1 MKRFFLSLI
10 LTGLTVAHAAGAPP
24 LQAEALAR
32 IGRGEPL
39 TPEQALMAL
48 KTEPGLRVDLAAA
61 EPLTGDPVALA
72 WDERGRLYVAENRG
86 YPEGSPDG
94 RPLGVIALLEDT
106 NGDGRYDK
114 RTEFAAGLTYPNGLT
129 CWRGG
134 IFVTCAPDILY
145 LKDTDGDGRADVR
158 KVVLTGFELGKTTQI
173 RVAHPTLGPDGW
185 IHLTSGLTGGKV
197 TCPDHPERKPVEFTK
212 NDSRFHPDTFE
223 FEVMPGV
230 AQFGLCFD
238 DFGRKFT
245 VDNRH
250 PLQMVV
256 LPPRYLKR
264 NPYLPFSESVAD
276 VAASGDQGKVFPL
289 ARDQTTASMHP
300 GLLHTPHAGTFTS
313 SCGISI
319 YGGDAL
325 PAEFQGNSITCE
337 PAQALVQRQI
347 ITTNGAALKA
357 QPARPGTELL
367 VTADSW
373 FRPVFSANAPDGA
386 LYIASMYRKFI
397 DHPQYVPAEMRDKLD
412 FISGRHQGRIYRVAA
427 ADWKPG
433 RDTRKFDL
441 GKASTKE
448 LVQLLESPRVWW
460 RETARRLLLERNDPA
475 AVAHLEKMLARGQ
488 TPQARAQALRA
499 LDNLGKATRAHAI
512 TALRDRDASV
522 REVALQTAERFLDTD
537 ESRQSGS
544 LLNLAAEFP
553 RAGSENA
560 TLIATAMALTDDP
573 APRVRFQAVLALGS
587 HDYRAALT
595 RFAKMAVQDAG
606 DRWARAA
613 ALSAAGK
620 HPVEFLEAVL
630 ARAEHRKAP
639 GASFLTKDTPAAA
652 PVDGLGALLAEACR
666 VVAASQ
672 PPESLPP
679 LIAKLT
685 SANSLDLAARA
696 AAITGLG
703 DALRPRKITLE
714 KLTEGDATAVADARA
729 GLDRLM
735 RNSIALAADA
745 RQPLPARQAAV
756 GLLAYAGPAT
766 AGEPLRALISPR
778 EPTEIQ
784 TAAARALLQ
793 LPDLRVA
800 TPLLE
805 AARWRALTPPVRE
818 AVLAGLMS
826 QPAGVKELLA
836 AMEAGAVP
844 PATID
849 PTRRNQLLKHRDK
862 TVAAKAETLF
872 KNLQGGDR
880 QKVYE
885 EYKSALALKPN
896 VTNGHAI
903 FTKTCA
909 QCHVMNGEGARV
921 GPELTGIRNQPA
933 EVLLL
938 HILVPSQEIVAGFN
952 AYEIETK
959 DGRTATGLLAS
970 ETPTSVTL
978 RRALGEEETI
988 LRSNI
993 ASMTA
998 GTISLMPDE
1007 LEKTMSR
1014 QDLRDLIAFLK
1025 AEEP

>member
-10 LTGLTVAHAAGAPP
+10 LTGLPLMRAVAAPA
-24 LQAEALAR
+24 LEADALAR
-32 IGRGEPL
+32 IARSEPL
-39 TPEQALMAL
+39 TPEQALATL

-94 RPLGVIALLEDT
+94 KPLGAVALLEDT

-114 RTEFAAGLTYPNGLT
+114 RTEFATGLTYPNGLT

-145 LKDTDGDGRADVR
+145 LKDTDGDGRADVK

-212 NDSRFHPDTFE
+212 SDSRFHPDTLE
-223 FEVMPGV
+223 FEVMPGI

-276 VAASGDQGKVFPL
+276 VAASGDQGQVFPL
-289 ARDQTTASMHP
+289 ARDQTTASMYP
-300 GLLHTPHAGTFTS
+300 SLLHTPHAGTFTS

-325 PAEFQGNSITCE
+325 PPDFLGNSVTCE
-337 PAQALVQRQI
+337 PAQALVQRQVI
-347 ITTNGAALKA
+347 ATNGAVLKA
-357 QPARPGTELL
+357 QLARPGAELL

-397 DHPQYVPAEMRDKLD
+397 DHPQYVPAEMRGQLD
-412 FISGRHQGRIYRVAA
+412 FITGRHQGRIYRVAA
-427 ADWKPG
+427 AHWKPG

-448 LVQLLESPRVWW
+448 LAQYLEHPCVWW

-475 AVAHLEKMLARGQ
+475 AVAGLEKMLARGK
-488 TPQARAQALRA
+488 TPQGRAQALRT
-499 LDNLGKATRAHAI
+499 LDNLGKATRAHGL
-512 TALRDRDASV
+512 TAMQDRDAGV
-522 REVALQTAERFLDTD
+522 REVGLQLAERFLDTD

-544 LLNLAAEFP
+544 LLNLAGEFP
-553 RAGSENA
+553 EAGSENA

-573 APRVRFQAVLALGS
+573 APRVRFQALLALGS

-595 RFAKMAVQDAG
+595 RFAKVAVQDAG
-606 DRWARAA
+606 DRWTRAA
-613 ALSAAGK
+613 ALSAIGR

-630 ARAEHRKAP
+630 TRAEHRKAP
-639 GASFLTKDTPAAA
+639 GASFLTKEAPAAA
-652 PVDGLGALLAEACR
+652 SGDGLGALLAETCR

-672 PPESLPP
+672 PPETLPP
-679 LIAKLT
+679 LLARIT
-685 SANSLDLAARA
+685 SSQVLDYAARA
-696 AAITGLG
+696 AAVTGLG
-703 DALRPRKITLE
+703 EALRPRKSTLN
-714 KLTEGDATAVADARA
+714 KVTEGAARSAAEARA
-729 GLDRLM
+729 GLTRLM
-735 RNSIALAADA
+735 QQAVVLAGDA
-745 RQPLPARQAAV
+745 QQPVPARQAAV
-756 GLLAYAGPAT
+756 GLLAFADPATGAGP
-766 AGEPLRALISPR
+766 LLALISPR
-778 EPTEIQ
+778 EPAEIQ
-784 TAAARALLQ
+784 TVAARSLLQ
-793 LPDLRVA
+793 LPVPGAARS
-800 TPLLE
+800 LLE
-805 AARWRALTPPVRE
+805 AARWRGLTPPVRE

-826 QPAGVKELLA
+826 QPAGVRELLA
-836 AMEAGAVP
+836 AIENGAVA

-849 PTRRNQLLKHRDK
+849 PTRRNQLLKHRDRAI
-862 TVAAKAETLF
+862 AAKAETLF

-885 EYKSALALKPN
+885 EYKAALALKPN
-896 VTNGHAI
+896 TPNGHAI

-909 QCHVMNGEGARV
+909 QCHVMNGEGAKV

-952 AYEIETK
+952 AYEVETR

-993 ASMTA
+993 ASMTS

-1025 AEEP
+1025 GEAP